1 MQIELELR
9 RHRARLLPKQG
20 SRTMAVTALLLR
32 ALGLRE
38 FTTRYWT
45 TLARTIYFP
54 STVRDPYAHPQVIAH
69 ELVHV
74 RQWGRWGPWLWLSY
88 VLLPLP
94 VGLAW
99 FRWRWE
105 REAYLPEVLATA
117 DCEREQVIERI
128 CQSLWWGYAWP
139 WPREWMRE
147 WFRRATRE

>member
-1 MQIELELR
+1 M
-9 RHRARLLPKQG
+9 
-20 SRTMAVTALLLR
+20 
-32 ALGLRE
+32 
-38 FTTRYWT
+38 
-45 TLARTIYFP
+45 
-54 STVRDPYAHPQVIAH
+54 
-69 ELVHV
+69 
-74 RQWGRWGPWLWLSY
+74 
-88 VLLPLP
+88 LLPLP

-105 REAYLPEVLATA
+105 REAYLPEVLAAA